1 MSSTLKSYQD
11 LCALN
16 KIEQNPKQLEL
27 IEKLDIFT
35 QKNKLN
41 FFQNINSLIF
51 KKNNNQCFY
60 IYGKVGSGKTL
71 IMDLFFQNLNNQ
83 SIQRIHFYEF
93 MINTHNNL
101 HKLRKHKDKKNF
113 LLLDYAKNIA
123 KKTKLIFFDEFQIT
137 NIADA
142 MILGQLFTELFKQ
155 NIKIVLTSNNSPDDL
170 YKDGLQRELF
180 IPFIELI
187 KDCSVIYNLDSGTDY
202 RKNFLNIDEVFFCPL
217 SNSNNLKI
225 NNLYDKLSEGK
236 DANDLVI
243 NIKSREFTI
252 KNLANK
258 VARFD
263 FNEICGDYIGAED
276 YINITEYIKFL
287 IIDNVENFS
296 DENADKQARFINLID
311 ILYDH
316 KIGLIMSCEKKVSE
330 MKIAFHL
337 KDKFKRTLSRLSEME
352 SVKYRNL
359 L

>member
-16 KIEQNPKQLEL
+16 KIEQDPKQLEL
-27 IEKLDIFT
+27 IEKLDIFMW
-35 QKNKLN
+35 KNKLN
-41 FFQNINSLIF
+41 FFQNINRLIF
-51 KKNNNQCFY
+51 KKNKNQCFY

-71 IMDLFFQNLNNQ
+71 IMDLFFQNLNNH

-101 HKLRKHKDKKNF
+101 HKLRKHKNKKNF

-123 KKTKLIFFDEFQIT
+123 KKTKFIFFDEFQVT

-142 MILGQLFTELFKQ
+142 MILGQLFSELFKQ
-155 NIKIVLTSNNSPDDL
+155 NIKIVLTSNASPDDL

-180 IPFIELI
+180 IPFIQLI
-187 KDCSVIYNLDSGTDY
+187 KDCSEVYNLDSGTDY
-202 RKNFLNIDEVFFCPL
+202 RKNFLNIDEVFFSPL

-225 NNLYDKLSEGK
+225 NKLYNKLSQGK
-236 DANDLVI
+236 EAKDLVV
-243 NIKSREFTI
+243 NIKSRKFTI

-258 VARFD
+258 VARFE

-276 YINITEYIKFL
+276 YMNITEYINFL

-296 DENADKQARFINLID
+296 DENVDKQLRFISLID
-311 ILYDH
+311 ILYDQ
-316 KIGLIMSCEKKVSE
+316 KIGLIMSCEKKAGE
-330 MKIAFHL
+330 MISAFHL

-352 SVKYRNL
+352 SVKYRSL
-359 L
+359 I